1 MKNSIVIVGVM
12 IVLVKIDN
20 KVPVDIILFVSVR
33 NTIKRTFGSLWG

>member
-33 NTIKRTFGSLWG
+33 NTIKRTCGSLWG

>member
-20 KVPVDIILFVSVR
+20 KVPVDIILFVSAR

>member
-33 NTIKRTFGSLWG
+33 NIIKGTFGSLWG